1 MSHATHNSVRG
12 ESFLIGD
19 MNHCNG
25 GNMMENIDIIP
36 MNDPCRVKGVIEL
49 LGRLFP
55 SRRKDFNEQWYHWKY
70 STYLEGEKTIFIV
83 AVNEE
88 MKVIGT
94 RGFIPFHFIDQRNC
108 QYLGYQSVDSAIA
121 KEYRGQGLF
130 RKLNLRALEIAKERQ
145 GAFVFNFPNDN
156 SLPGYLKMG
165 WEQDTSLIRMVRLP
179 LLNRED
185 ERKWHS
191 FCSQPKFQIEKDDKY
206 LTWRYMQHPT
216 FNYKV
221 TKLDER
227 VSVIH
232 RTGYIGKAR
241 VEWLIDFVPS
251 SYAFFQQDFSAVR
264 SFIMALGRRR
274 IVATTVNPVFTTVE
288 KWKALGFRP
297 LMMGRGACFVLNKI
311 SDLDIT
317 PVNTEITPGY
327 IDTF

>member
-1 MSHATHNSVRG
+1 MLSKITITEIKEDSDMEEIISVYKSVFQG
-12 ESFLIGD
+12 SASTFTEDWI
-19 MNHCNG
+19 
-25 GNMMENIDIIP
+25 
-36 MNDPCRVKGVIEL
+36 K
-49 LGRLFP
+49 
-55 SRRKDFNEQWYHWKY
+55 WKY
-70 STYLEGEKTIFIV
+70 YEFLDGRKSVLLVARNDEGR
-83 AVNEE
+83 
-88 MKVIGT
+88 VIGI
-94 RGFIPFHFIDQRNC
+94 RGFIPFPFVDNEGNR
-108 QYLGYQSVDSAIA
+108 YLGYQSVDSAIA